1 MSMKSGSPR
10 ICGIA
15 TLTACA
21 LAAIGWSQLRQP
33 LEAQD
38 SPWKSLADGY
48 TKEIRPLLE
57 TYCQRCHGAS
67 RQEAELNLGRF
78 ARLTDIRKTPRVWQK
93 LLEMLDTEQ
102 MPPKK
107 AKQPSAEERS
117 QLRSWLRDY
126 LKLEARSQAGDPG
139 RVVLRRLSNA
149 EYSYTLRDITGVSSL
164 EPAREFPVDGA
175 AGEGF
180 TNTGD
185 ALAMSP
191 ALFTKYLDAAKSIA
205 AHAVLLPDGLRFS
218 SYTTRRDWTNE
229 ILNQIRALY
238 STYSDSSDST
248 KVNLQG
254 LVWDAKQGGRLPV
267 EKYLAATLDE
277 RESLWAARKT
287 IAAVASEHGLSPKY
301 LDLVWKSLNER
312 EPSLLLDELRARWRQ
327 AKPGD
332 AAGLALA
339 ISAWQKALWKFNSVG
354 HIGKLDGPKA
364 WMEPVD
370 PLASRLP
377 IRFKVPSTGA
387 DEVSLY
393 LIASSF
399 ADGNDHDVVVWQ
411 QPKFVATGRPELLL
425 KDLRQASRELF
436 ALRAAE
442 FAVTAKYLLAADEA
456 AGAKGMVD
464 IVSLAT
470 KHGLEGAALGVWLD
484 FIGIGGS
491 GPVKVQG
498 HFTSKITSSAGY
510 AFIQGWGVPQTP
522 NLVANSSDQHVRIP
536 GNMKPHSVAVHPAPK
551 ESAVVGWQSP
561 ISGKTRVAAR
571 VVHAHPECGDGIT
584 WSLELR
590 RGASKEPLA
599 AGVAQGGR
607 EPKIE
612 PLDISVREGDV
623 VALVIGP
630 RDNHAC
636 DLTAV
641 DLTLTSGTLTWDLA
655 GDVSSDVLAS
665 NPHPDRLGNK
675 AVWHF
680 CTEPFRPGSDPSFVI
695 PKGSLLD
702 RWRSAAAKDEKARLA
717 ADLQRLLST
726 GPTAAQNKVDAA
738 LYHRLASLNGPLF
751 GRLWELRSK
760 IKTRP
765 AAELLNSDNQFGLDP
780 ALFGLHPNGT
790 GKVDPSSLCVQ
801 APSVVEVR
809 VPADLV
815 AGYELITTGVLHAD
829 SVEEGTVQLQV
840 LTAKPAA
847 QPTRQPG
854 IPVLVGQHGAS
865 RQRIA
870 TALDSFRALFPPAV
884 SYSKIVPVDEA
895 VTLTLFYREDQHLAR
910 LMLEDAEK
918 RKLDRLWDELEYVS
932 QAALSQVDAFAQLME
947 YATQDSNPK
956 LFEPLRKPFYDRA
969 AAFRKQLV
977 DTEPKHI
984 EGVLEF
990 AGLAYRRPLTR
1001 KEKDDLVSLYHE
1013 LRKKPLPHE
1022 EAIRL
1027 TIARV
1032 LVSPAFL
1039 YRLEK
1044 PAPGAEPG
1052 VVSDWELA
1060 SRLSYFLWSSAPDR
1074 QLMEV
1079 AAAGKLGKPDML
1091 VAQMKR
1097 MLQDARVRRLATEF
1111 GCQWLHIRDFDEMKE
1126 KSERHFP
1133 TFLGLRGA
1141 MYEESILFFT
1151 DLFQRDRPVLDI
1163 LDADYTFVNEAL
1175 ARHYDIPG
1183 IAGEHWRRLDG
1194 IKKFG
1199 RGGVL
1204 AQATTLAT
1212 QSGASRTSPILRG
1225 NWISEVLLG
1234 EKLPRPPKGVPQL
1247 PDDETQTE
1255 GLTVR
1260 ELIEKHSSDAKCAV
1274 CHRRIDAYGFALEGF
1289 DAIGRRRDKD
1299 LGNRPID
1306 THARTMDGSELDGL
1320 DGLREY
1326 LLSKRKD
1333 TFVRQFCRKLL
1344 GYALARGVQL
1354 SDEPL
1359 LDDMQEQLAAHG
1371 YRVTTA
1377 LAAIVRSRQ
1386 FREIRGSKFV
1396 SAD

>member
-1 MSMKSGSPR
+1 MVG
-10 ICGIA
+10 
-15 TLTACA
+15 
-21 LAAIGWSQLRQP
+21 LAACELVAIGSIHLRQP
-33 LEAQD
+33 LQAQEA
-38 SPWKSLADGY
+38 PWNNLASAY
-48 TKEIRPLLE
+48 TKDIRPLLE
-57 TYCQRCHGAS
+57 NYCQRCHGAN
-67 RQEAELNLGRF
+67 RQEAELNLGGF
-78 ARLTDIRKTPRVWQK
+78 AQLTDVRKVPRVWQK

-107 AKQPSAEERS
+107 AKQPSAEERER
-117 QLRSWLRDY
+117 LRSWVRDY
-126 LKLEARSQAGDPG
+126 LKLEARSRAGDPG

-149 EYSYTLRDITGVSSL
+149 EYSYTVRDITGVSSL

-185 ALAMSP
+185 ALVMSP
-191 ALFTKYLDAAKSIA
+191 ALFTKYLDAAKSLA

-218 SYTTRRDWTNE
+218 PSSTRRDWTNE
-229 ILNQIRALY
+229 ILSQIRSLY
-238 STYSDSSDST
+238 GAYSDSSDST
-248 KVNLQG
+248 KVNVQG
-254 LVWDAKQGGRLPV
+254 LVFDSKQGGRLPV
-267 EKYLAATLDE
+267 EKYLAATIAE
-277 RESLWAARKT
+277 RETLSAGHKT
-287 IAAVASEHGLSPKY
+287 IAAVAKERGLSAQY
-301 LDLVWKSLNER
+301 LDLVWKSLNGR
-312 EPSLLLDELRARWRQ
+312 KPSLVLDEIRSRWRQ
-327 AKPGD
+327 AKPED
-332 AAGLALA
+332 VPALVLA

-354 HIGKLDGPKA
+354 HIGKLDGPKV

-370 PLASRLP
+370 PVVDRLP
-377 IRFKVPSTGA
+377 VRFKVPATDAG
-387 DEVSLY
+387 EVSLY
-393 LIASSF
+393 LTASNFGDS
-399 ADGNDHDVVVWQ
+399 NDQTTVVWQ
-411 QPKFVATGRPELLL
+411 QPKFVAPGRPELLL
-425 KDLRQASRELF
+425 KDVRQASRELV

-442 FAVTAKYLLAADEA
+442 FALTAKYLLAADEA
-456 AGAKGMVD
+456 AATQGRIDVP
-464 IVSLAT
+464 SLAA
-470 KHGLEGAALGVWLD
+470 KHDLQPAALGVWLD
-484 FIGIGGS
+484 FLGIGGS

-498 HFTSKITSSAGY
+498 HFTKKITSSAGY
-510 AFIQGWGVPQTP
+510 AFIRGWGVPQTP

-536 GNMKPHSVAVHPAPK
+536 GNMKPHGVAVHPAPK

-561 ISGKTRVAAR
+561 IAGKTRVTAR
-571 VVHAHPECGDGIT
+571 VVHAHPECGDGVT

-590 RGASKEPLA
+590 RGSSKEPLA
-599 AGVAQGGR
+599 AGIAQGGR

-612 PLDISVREGDV
+612 PFEISVREGDV

-641 DLTLTSGTLTWDLA
+641 DLTVTSGEMTWDLA

-675 AVWHF
+675 GVWHF
-680 CTEPFRPGSDPSFVI
+680 FTEPFRPGSEPSFVI
-695 PKGSLLD
+695 QKGSLLD
-702 RWRSAAAKDEKARLA
+702 RWRSAATKDEKARLA
-717 ADLQRLLST
+717 AELQQLLST
-726 GPTAAQNKVDAA
+726 GPAAAQNKIDADM
-738 LYHRLASLNGPLF
+738 YHRLASLNGPLF

-760 IKTRP
+760 TKARP
-765 AAELLNSDNQFGLDP
+765 ASELLNSASKFGLDP
-780 ALFGLHPNGT
+780 ALFGPNGA
-790 GKVDPSSLCVQ
+790 GKVDPLSLCVQ
-801 APSVVEVR
+801 VPSIVEVR

-815 AGYELITTGVLHAD
+815 AGYELITTGVLQDESGKEA
-829 SVEEGTVQLQV
+829 SVQLQV
-840 LTAKPAA
+840 LTGKPAA
-847 QPTRQPG
+847 QPARQPG
-854 IPVLVGQHGAS
+854 LPVLVSQHGAG

-870 TALDSFRALFPPAV
+870 AAIDSFRNLFPPAV
-884 SYSKIVPVDEA
+884 SYSKIVPVDEG
-895 VTLTLFYREDQHLAR
+895 VTLTLYYREDQHLAR
-910 LMLEDAEK
+910 LMLDDAEK
-918 RKLDRLWDELEYVS
+918 SKLDRLWDELEYVS
-932 QAALSQVDAFAQLME
+932 QVALSQVDAFAQLME

-956 LFEPLRKPFYDRA
+956 LFEPLRKPIYERA

-990 AGLAYRRPLTR
+990 ASLAYRRPLTR
-1001 KEKDDLVSLYHE
+1001 KEKDDLVALYNE
-1013 LRKKPLPHE
+1013 LRKKPLPHD

-1027 TIARV
+1027 TLARV

-1044 PAPGAEPG
+1044 PAPGTGPAP
-1052 VVSDWELA
+1052 VSDWELA

-1074 QLMEV
+1074 QLLDV
-1079 AAAGKLGKPDML
+1079 AARGELGNPDVL
-1091 VAQMKR
+1091 AAQMKR
-1097 MLQDARVRRLATEF
+1097 MLQDPRVRRLATEF
-1111 GCQWLHIRDFDEMKE
+1111 GCQWLHIRGFDEMKE

-1163 LDADYTFVNEAL
+1163 LDADYTFVNETL
-1175 ARHYDIPG
+1175 ARHYAIPG
-1183 IAGEHWRRLDG
+1183 VTGDQWRRLDG
-1194 IKKFG
+1194 VKKFG
-1199 RGGVL
+1199 RGGIL

-1260 ELIEKHSSDAKCAV
+1260 QLIEKHSSDPKCAV

-1299 LGNRPID
+1299 LGDRPID
-1306 THARTMDGSELDGL
+1306 THAKTMDGAELEGI
-1320 DGLREY
+1320 DGLRDY

-1333 TFVRQFCRKLL
+1333 AFVRQFCRKLL

-1359 LDDMQEQLAAHG
+1359 LDDMQEQLHAQN
-1371 YRVTTA
+1371 YRVTAA

-1386 FREIRGSKFV
+1386 FREIRGSKAA
-1396 SAD
+1396 SED